1 MLAELSKNPTP
12 ETLTTFWGSPV
23 LVAIGGPRHAAELA
37 ASAAQLAS
45 PTDSM
50 VIVYTVA
57 AGEPASDETE
67 STSRSSWV
75 DPVLRATAALDA
87 YRMPYRVIIDD
98 RPMSS
103 AEPDRT
109 RELAWAIWDQ
119 ARSCRSQCVVVG
131 RHDGVQPGVQVHRHV
146 AAAGRIPVVTRRLH
160 PDTSEDRGLRTS
172 GRSGPAL
179 GLQVLD
185 PGQAA

>member
-1 MLAELSKNPTP
+1 MLAELCKNPTS

-23 LVAIGGPRHAAELA
+23 LVAVGGARHAAELA

-50 VIVYTVA
+50 VIVYTIA
-57 AGEPASDETE
+57 AGEPASDEAE
-67 STSRSSWV
+67 STTRSSWV
-75 DPVLRATAALDA
+75 DPVLRATAMLDA

-98 RPMSS
+98 RPISS

-109 RELAWAIWDQ
+109 REVGWAIWDQ

-131 RHDGVQPGVQVHRHV
+131 RHDGVEPGVQVHRHV
-146 AAAGRIPVVTRRLH
+146 AAAGKTPVVTVRL
-160 PDTSEDRGLRTS
+160 PGGVAGD
-172 GRSGPAL
+172 SGPADSQGRFL
-179 GLQVLD
+179 GSWS
-185 PGQAA
+185 